1 MADTA
6 QNAAA
11 GLLTI
16 RESMSPGRCS
26 IMSHHECH
34 ARREIC
40 SLPRGCWLQ
49 GAGVEFPHGLP
60 SCAAHAAVLAANQ
73 EHSTRTP
80 ATVCPVS
87 PSCQPQSQ
95 ELAKPRPLMLPR
107 RTCLG
112 THQQVRAGTSTKS
125 HAWSR
130 AHRADWSA
138 GCVGTQSDQAG
149 KASSCAGCPNQAAC
163 ASGAGRK
170 VDPGMSLGLHLHVTV
185 TSCLRSRL
193 VARSCPG
200 SGGTVVRRES
210 HDPGSVW
217 QGRCWQEHRVCTASL
232 HAGIAGQACAWWS
245 AQPDAYRHL
254 TCVRACSQVG
264 LLDVDICG
272 PSIPRMLGLS
282 GREVHQSGSGWSPVW
297 LDDNLGVMSIGFV
310 LPATDDAVIW
320 RGPRK
325 SGTCRDPCV
334 GLAVFAW
341 RPMAGRS

>member
-170 VDPGMSLGLHLHVTV
+170 VDPGMSLGLHCHCHQLFALTPRC
-185 TSCLRSRL
+185 SQLSRKW
-193 VARSCPG
+193 RNSCP
-200 SGGTVVRRES
+200 
-210 HDPGSVW
+210 
-217 QGRCWQEHRVCTASL
+217 A
-232 HAGIAGQACAWWS
+232 
-245 AQPDAYRHL
+245 
-254 TCVRACSQVG
+254 
-264 LLDVDICG
+264 
-272 PSIPRMLGLS
+272 
-282 GREVHQSGSGWSPVW
+282 
-297 LDDNLGVMSIGFV
+297 
-310 LPATDDAVIW
+310 
-320 RGPRK
+320 
-325 SGTCRDPCV
+325 
-334 GLAVFAW
+334 
-341 RPMAGRS
+341 